1 MYFTCHSERSEES
14 VCINVDVSRFF
25 ALVRM
30 TQLLIFVMKR
40 LYLFFLLVIASVG
53 IQAQSLTHRLDSL
66 LNDPLLKTSEVGI
79 AVSDLTTGESLFQYQ
94 GEKLYRPASTEKVV
108 TSVTALAT
116 LGTDYTMK
124 TRLQYTGNIEND
136 TLKGNL
142 YLVGGFDP
150 ELMDEDLDSLVDA
163 IAQSGIRYIADT
175 LAADVSMT
183 DSVYWGSGWSWDD
196 VPASFQ
202 PYMSPLMLNRG
213 CVEVTVIPTRKD
225 SLPEVL
231 CVPASDYYQVDNDAV
246 SHQPQAGKLKITR
259 NWLHHG
265 NLIHVSGNA
274 SRKTTGTLSVYNSKE
289 FFFHT
294 FTQRLKNK
302 GIEAKN
308 IAFADCPSGDSLT
321 VVTPLFTLN
330 RPIGEVLKQMM
341 KESDN
346 LCAESMFYHL
356 AMNHAQ
362 KKRVSDD
369 DGTDAVNHFIK
380 DSLGLNPE
388 SYKIVDGSG
397 ISLYNY
403 ISPRLLLEYL
413 EYAYH
418 HPHIFRPFYESLP
431 IAGVDGTLEHRM
443 KKTRAY
449 KKVHAKT
456 GSVTGVSSLAG
467 YAKAS
472 NGHLLAFVLINQN
485 VMKLRQARAWQDK
498 VCEVLCTS
506 Q

>member
-1 MYFTCHSERSEES
+1 
-14 VCINVDVSRFF
+14 
-25 ALVRM
+25 
-30 TQLLIFVMKR
+30 MKK
-40 LYLFFLLVIASVG
+40 LYLFFFLTIASVS
-53 IQAQSLTHRLDSL
+53 IQAQSLTQRLDSL
-66 LNDPLLKTSEVGI
+66 LNDPMLKTSEVGI
-79 AVSDLTTGESLFQYQ
+79 TVFDLTTNEQLYQYQ
-94 GEKLYRPASTEKVV
+94 DEHLYRPASTEKVV

-116 LGTDYTMK
+116 LGTDYTMN

-136 TLKGNL
+136 TLKGSL

-150 ELMDEDLDSLVDA
+150 EFMDEDLDSLVNV
-163 IAQSGIRYIADT
+163 IAGSGIRYITDT

-213 CVEVTVIPTRKD
+213 CVDVTVTPTVKD
-225 SLPEVL
+225 SLPAIQ
-231 CVPASDYYQVDNDAV
+231 CVPASDYYQVDNDGV
-246 SHQPQAGKLKITR
+246 SLNPQAGKLKITR

-265 NLIHVSGNA
+265 NLIHVSGNVT
-274 SRKTTGTLSVYNSKE
+274 KETTKTLSINDSKN

-294 FTQRLKNK
+294 FVHRLKEK
-302 GIEAKN
+302 GVEAQSV
-308 IAFADCPSGDSLT
+308 AFADCPENDSLR
-321 VVTPLFTLN
+321 VVTCLFTLE

-356 AMNHAQ
+356 AKNHAQ

-369 DGTDAVNHFIK
+369 DGSDAINLFIK

-388 SYKIVDGSG
+388 NYKIVDGSG
-397 ISLYNY
+397 VSLYNY

-413 EYAYH
+413 KYAH
-418 HPHIFRPFYESLP
+418 RHAEIFQPFYESLP

-449 KKVHAKT
+449 RKVHAKT

-467 YAKAS
+467 YAKAD
-472 NGHLLAFVLINQN
+472 NGHLLAFAIINQN

-498 VCEVLCTS
+498 VCEALVRF
-506 Q
+506 

>member
-1 MYFTCHSERSEES
+1 
-14 VCINVDVSRFF
+14 
-25 ALVRM
+25 
-30 TQLLIFVMKR
+30 MKR
-40 LYLFFLLVIASVG
+40 LYLFFLLIITFVS
-53 IQAQSLTHRLDSL
+53 IQAQSLTQRLDSL
-66 LNDPLLKTSEVGI
+66 LNDPMLKTSEVGI
-79 AVSDLTTGESLFQYQ
+79 TVFDLTTGEQLYQYQ
-94 GEKLYRPASTEKVV
+94 DEKLYRPASTEKVV

-116 LGTDYTMK
+116 LGTDYTMN

-136 TLKGNL
+136 TLKGSL

-150 ELMDEDLDSLVDA
+150 ELMDEDLDSLVNV

-213 CVEVTVIPTRKD
+213 CVDVTVIPTVKD
-225 SLPEVL
+225 SLPDVV
-231 CVPASDYYQVDNDAV
+231 CVPASDYYQVDNDGV
-246 SHQPQAGKLKITR
+246 SHHPQAGKLKITR

-265 NLIHVSGNA
+265 NLIHVSGNVT
-274 SRKTTGTLSVYNSKE
+274 KETTKTLSINDSKN

-294 FTQRLKNK
+294 FVHRLKAK
-302 GIEAKN
+302 GIEANVKV
-308 IAFADCPSGDSLT
+308 FADCPESDSLR
-321 VVTPLFTLN
+321 VVSPLFTME

-362 KKRVSDD
+362 EKRVSDD
-369 DGTDAVNHFIK
+369 DGSDAICHFIK
-380 DSLGLNPE
+380 DSLQLNSE
-388 SYKIVDGSG
+388 VYKIVDGSG
-397 ISLYNY
+397 VSLYNY
-403 ISPRLLLEYL
+403 ISPHLLLEYL
-413 EYAYH
+413 KYAH
-418 HPHIFRPFYESLP
+418 RHADIFQPFYESLP

-449 KKVHAKT
+449 RKVHAKT

-472 NGHLLAFVLINQN
+472 NGHLLAFAIINQN

-498 VCEVLCTS
+498 VCDILCGDNF
-506 Q
+506 